1 MVQHARLQ
9 ALLEQNIT
17 VDRRTCVA
25 DEHYVPTLLAMHG
38 LDDEVALSS
47 SVPGILHST
56 MRSGS
61 ITKVPAKCMQKYYSI
76 SNCIPAALDHVKS
89 L

>member
-1 MVQHARLQ
+1 MQLERLQ

-47 SVPGILHST
+47 PVPGILHSI
-56 MRSGS
+56 MRFG
-61 ITKVPAKCMQKYYSI
+61 ITTTVLAKRALKCYSI
-76 SNCIPAALDHVKS
+76 W
-89 L
+89 